1 MDNETVFVLN
11 TQDLLD
17 AGFEGSFNDLADD
30 IEAADGIVTGEYA
43 SDGDTPVMVVS
54 SLDKETLDDLLNDYS
69 IEDPD
74 KFTSN
79 NDSNNGDVE
88 DFDDIFNDEN
98 EIEDDEDIDLNDIEI
113 ENDDSDSED
122 EDLEDD
128 DEDLEGDDEEIDI
141 VEDDDDNEDSED
153 DDLEDD
159 EEIDIVEDDDDLED
173 DDLEDDDEEIDI
185 VEDDD
190 DLEDDDIDESLY
202 DKFNKGTKNLS
213 ESATINILNHV
224 KDKFI
229 GKRITNSL
237 KESMEKQNRFKHAI
251 SENLIVSTTPYANIK
266 VNGHK
271 IYEYGIQSLTEMLS
285 ETKKT
290 YKKFYKKYKSLNE
303 SEGDKKSKY
312 IDILKKEKK
321 LYNILESEIAI
332 RKKALNEDDSQNAQA
347 TISDGSKEESGQTA
361 TLTSIVF
368 KVKNA
373 DDFIKTMVS
382 NGIPEEAF
390 EKVDD
395 TDTDTN
401 SDANQN
407 QQDANAQ
414 QASATVPAPGASAAP
429 TTSAPARGEAN
440 PFESLMHPIHNNK
453 LNEDDNANPFGDPNA
468 QPQDGDTDPNDTT
481 DSPDDEGESVK
492 LVDTSYAAKVRD
504 ILAKVYGYSTDQFDE
519 NIGGTIED
527 SDENSGSED
536 ETDEKLND
544 DTNTSDTSDTNTIE
558 DDQPEDSISPEDIF
572 GDI

>member
-79 NDSNNGDVE
+79 NDSNNNGDVE
-88 DFDDIFNDEN
+88 DFDDIFND
-98 EIEDDEDIDLNDIEI
+98 DEIEI
-113 ENDDSDSED
+113 ENDDLD
-122 EDLEDD
+122 EHPNDDLEDD
-128 DEDLEGDDEEIDI
+128 DEIDI
-141 VEDDDDNEDSED
+141 VEDDDDDNEDSED

-159 EEIDIVEDDDDLED
+159 EEIDIVEDDDDLD
-173 DDLEDDDEEIDI
+173 DDDEEIDI
-185 VEDDD
+185 VDDD
-190 DLEDDDIDESLY
+190 DDDDDIDESLY

-429 TTSAPARGEAN
+429 TTPAPAGGEAN

>member
-79 NDSNNGDVE
+79 NDSNNNGDVE
-88 DFDDIFNDEN
+88 DFDDIFND
-98 EIEDDEDIDLNDIEI
+98 DEIEI
-113 ENDDSDSED
+113 ENDDLD
-122 EDLEDD
+122 EHPNDDLEDD
-128 DEDLEGDDEEIDI
+128 DEIDI
-141 VEDDDDNEDSED
+141 VEDDDD
-153 DDLEDD
+153 
-159 EEIDIVEDDDDLED
+159 
-173 DDLEDDDEEIDI
+173 
-185 VEDDD
+185 
-190 DLEDDDIDESLY
+190 DDDIDESLY

-414 QASATVPAPGASAAP
+414 QASAIAPAPSASAAP
-429 TTSAPARGEAN
+429 TTPAPAGGEAN